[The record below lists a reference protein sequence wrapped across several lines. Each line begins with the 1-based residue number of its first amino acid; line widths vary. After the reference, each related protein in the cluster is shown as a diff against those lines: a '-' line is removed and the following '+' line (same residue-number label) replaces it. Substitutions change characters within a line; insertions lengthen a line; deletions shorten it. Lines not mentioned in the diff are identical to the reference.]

1 MAINV
6 SAFYIMYSDKKRA
19 RRGDWRISE
28 RTIFV
33 LAVLGGSPGVL
44 LGMKAFRHK
53 TLHKRYSGDNDP
65 SAFDYNI
72 FNLQTYIKSTE
83 WAIHSVLFILF
94 ALFSF

>member
-53 TLHKRYSGDNDP
+53 TLHKRFSVGIP
-65 SAFDYNI
+65 AIMILQLLSII
-72 FNLQTYIKSTE
+72 FLIYRLT
-83 WAIHSVLFILF
+83 
-94 ALFSF
+94 

>member
-53 TLHKRYSGDNDP
+53 TLHKRFSVGIP
-65 SAFDYNI
+65 ALMILQLLIII
-72 FNLQTYIKSTE
+72 FLIYRLT
-83 WAIHSVLFILF
+83 
-94 ALFSF
+94 

>member
-53 TLHKRYSGDNDP
+53 TLHKRFSVGIP
-65 SAFDYNI
+65 AIMILQLLIII
-72 FNLQTYIKSTE
+72 FLIYRLT
-83 WAIHSVLFILF
+83 
-94 ALFSF
+94 

>member
-1 MAINV
+1 MKYILYYFMAINV

-53 TLHKRYSGDNDP
+53 TLHKRFSVGIP
-65 SAFDYNI
+65 AIMILQLLIII
-72 FNLQTYIKSTE
+72 FLIYRLT
-83 WAIHSVLFILF
+83 
-94 ALFSF
+94 